1 MCRWLVQIQGSTF
14 PRTSHTSWCS
24 HNIKKTA
31 AEHAWEWNSQS
42 LFSHDSLEFLICSLK
57 IFWHVSYSSNFSGF
71 PRQKNSAPSPVE
83 KKQKLW
89 CCVGGRV
96 DYSWRS
102 PLSTRLQLLA
112 RPVARQLRRI
122 LKMMLSGYEP
132 ETTTIPTNSLL
143 ERRRCLFKKWLGEN
157 STRTR
162 AFRYTVGLRASYTY
176 GLKGW

>member
-1 MCRWLVQIQGSTF
+1 MHGSGIRSPCFPMIVWSFLFAPWKYFDTFPIVQIFLVSLG
-14 PRTSHTSWCS
+14 
-24 HNIKKTA
+24 KKTR
-31 AEHAWEWNSQS
+31 HQVLS
-42 LFSHDSLEFLICSLK
+42 
-57 IFWHVSYSSNFSGF
+57 
-71 PRQKNSAPSPVE
+71 R
-83 KKQKLW
+83 QKLW